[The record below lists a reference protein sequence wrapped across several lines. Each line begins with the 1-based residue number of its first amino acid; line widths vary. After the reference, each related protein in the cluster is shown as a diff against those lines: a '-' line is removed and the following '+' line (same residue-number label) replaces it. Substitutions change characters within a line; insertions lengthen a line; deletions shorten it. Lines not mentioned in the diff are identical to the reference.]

1 MIRGRGKPG
10 SMGPSTGKLDCPQV
24 EGQRGS
30 ETGGTGAEMIRGH
43 QAPSLLTKDKGWEC
57 WKLLPYVKRSSLV
70 GNRCPRPKEKKKK
83 ITLQVMARLSQGAW
97 ALQVSASPWLLRR
110 SFTHSVQGRP
120 VEPGEAMAFGR
131 PV

>member
-1 MIRGRGKPG
+1 VIRGRGKPG

-57 WKLLPYVKRSSLV
+57 WKLLPYVKCSSLV
-70 GNRCPRPKEKKKK
+70 GNRCPRPKEKKKFHTSGYGK
-83 ITLQVMARLSQGAW
+83 IITGCLGPASFGLS
-97 ALQVSASPWLLRR
+97 LAS
-110 SFTHSVQGRP
+110 
-120 VEPGEAMAFGR
+120 
-131 PV
+131 